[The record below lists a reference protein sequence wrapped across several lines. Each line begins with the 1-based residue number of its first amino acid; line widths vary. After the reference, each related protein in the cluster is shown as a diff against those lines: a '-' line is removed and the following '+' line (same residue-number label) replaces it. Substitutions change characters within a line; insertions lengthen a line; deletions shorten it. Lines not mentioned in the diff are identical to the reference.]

1 MTQQLPDVEPDLDT
15 SATNNPIA
23 MEAPA
28 LFDLGAVVATSPALR
43 LIGQH
48 GASITQLLNW
58 HQTGQRWN
66 EMAPD
71 DCAANWRAV
80 FDKDARVL
88 TSFNLGTVEAP
99 AVVWI
104 ITEWNR
110 EVTTVL
116 LPSCY

>member
-1 MTQQLPDVEPDLDT
+1 MTQQLPDVEPDLDA

-28 LFDLGAVVATSPALR
+28 LFDLGAVVATPPALR
-43 LIGQH
+43 LIGQY

-66 EMAPD
+66 EMDPD

-80 FDKDARVL
+80 SDKDARL
-88 TSFNLGTVEAP
+88 LSSFNLGTAEVP